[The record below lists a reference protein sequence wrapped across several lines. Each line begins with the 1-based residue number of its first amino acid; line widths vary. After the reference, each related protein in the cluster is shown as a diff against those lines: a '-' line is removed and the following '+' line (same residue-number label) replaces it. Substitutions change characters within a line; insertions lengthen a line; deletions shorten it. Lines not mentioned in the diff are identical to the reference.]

1 MVGVSEAEG
10 CVMISNSKDHFFT
23 GRGLSNVFS
32 TEDEW
37 KAAQREAA
45 RKELLRVE
53 AANQKEMAD
62 WCAVAWGNRSNGYY

>member
-23 GRGLSNVFS
+23 GRGLSNVFR

-37 KAAQREAA
+37 KESQREAA
-45 RKELLRVE
+45 RKELVRVDNE
-53 AANQKEMAD
+53 NQRKMAD
-62 WCAVAWGNRSNGYY
+62 WCAVAWRNNLNG